1 VLISHNR
8 LTVICFDSPTVDMS
22 RPADHNTVERNL
34 EAREPHIVSVIGA
47 TDNADWE
54 RKAGDRQIAHMN
66 IRRKHVHQCYTLALC
81 PCQVS
86 SCVHIRYYSGS
97 FHSRTPPPLV
107 IRLLTNFV
115 SNRNHDPDPTST
127 QH

>member
-1 VLISHNR
+1 
-8 LTVICFDSPTVDMS
+8 MS

-66 IRRKHVHQCYTLALC
+66 ITLTRSSLLHLGA
-81 PCQVS
+81 VS
-86 SCVHIRYYSGS
+86 LSG
-97 FHSRTPPPLV
+97 
-107 IRLLTNFV
+107 
-115 SNRNHDPDPTST
+115 
-127 QH
+127 Q